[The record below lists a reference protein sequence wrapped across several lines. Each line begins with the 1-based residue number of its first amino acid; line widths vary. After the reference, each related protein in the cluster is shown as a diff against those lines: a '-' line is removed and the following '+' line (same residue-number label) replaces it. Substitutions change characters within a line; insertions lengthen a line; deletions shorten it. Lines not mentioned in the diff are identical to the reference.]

1 MNITVKEL
9 PAGAPASFTGA
20 VGKFSM
26 DASLSADQ
34 LAANSAGTFT
44 VKITG
49 QGNLPFIQAPKLTLP
64 ASFEQYNVKTTE
76 SIKRRLREPPATGN
90 SNIRSSRAPKGR
102 TVSIRFFSPTS
113 IPTAGNM

>member
-26 DASLSADQ
+26 EASLSADQ

-76 SIKRRLREPPATGN
+76 SIQTA
-90 SNIRSSRAPKGR
+90 NIRSSRAPKGR

>member
-76 SIKRRLREPPATGN
+76 SIQTATGN

-102 TVSIRFFSPTS
+102 TVSIRSFSPTS